1 MELYLDAGRNPQ
13 ERAKDLLARMDIE
26 EKMAQVVGV
35 FPRSFE
41 DIEALAQENPH
52 GAGQVSCLE
61 MRQLPTLE
69 EAARFQRRAQELLMA
84 ASEHHIPAI
93 FHMEGLCGAYVQGA
107 ASFPS
112 GLGRASGWDPQ
123 LEEEIA
129 RVVGRQERAVGI
141 TQTFAPVLDI
151 SRDSR
156 MGRQGETYG
165 EDPALASALGAAYTR
180 GLQQDTGN
188 TRSEGVAK
196 HFLGFHAGAAGIH
209 GADTQIS
216 ERELREV
223 YAKPFQAA
231 ISEAG
236 LRGIMPCYCSLN
248 GAPVSASKEIL
259 TDLLRGEMGF
269 DGVAVS
275 DYCAVMNVHGVQK
288 VGESFTEAGLISM
301 DAGMDT
307 ELQFSKCFNSE
318 LAEWFR
324 QGKADISILDRA
336 VERVLTAKFRMG
348 LFEHPFALQGEA
360 LAAAF
365 AQPQAKELSL
375 KSARQSLVLLKNDG
389 TLPLSAVHH
398 KIAVIGGQAASA
410 RIFFGG
416 YTHLSMSEG
425 LLAAAASMAGVRSD
439 GDGKQIETLPGTPIQ
454 RDNDPA
460 FEALLQRQQPGI
472 RNLVEELRARLPQTS
487 IAYTYGCDIA
497 GNDHSHFAEALAAA
511 KDADLVL
518 VTLGGRHSTS
528 SIASMGE
535 GVDATDIGLPEC
547 QEAFLQQ
554 LETLKKPV
562 VGIHFN
568 GRPISS
574 DVADR
579 VCGAILEAWN
589 PSEAG
594 AGAIVDVL
602 LGTVNPSGKLTVSVA
617 RNAGQ
622 IPIYYNHPNGSAW
635 HQGESIGFPG
645 YVDCPHTPRYC
656 FGHGLSYTQF
666 EYSGLCVTPGQSSA
680 KIRLSMRNT
689 GNVFGEEIVQLYFA
703 DEYASVTRSQ
713 RELAGFCR
721 VALQPGEEKQV
732 SFTLPYTQLA
742 FWDNTRGWKIEK
754 GSYRV
759 LAGASSE
766 DIRLEDSFAVEKD
779 QWIDGKTRALYT
791 LGQAEK

>member
-1 MELYLDAGRNPQ
+1 MELYLDAARSPE

-26 EKMAQVVGV
+26 EKMAQVVGA
-35 FPRSFE
+35 FPNSFE
-41 DIEALAQENPH
+41 AIEALAKEYPH

-61 MRQLPTLE
+61 MRPLPTLE
-69 EAARFQRRAQELLMA
+69 DAVRFQRRAQELVMA
-84 ASEHHIPAI
+84 AGKHRIPAV

-129 RVVGRQERAVGI
+129 HVVGRQERAVGI

-180 GLQQDTGN
+180 GLQQDDGDTH
-188 TRSEGVAK
+188 SEAVAK

-231 ISEAG
+231 IREAG

-248 GAPVSASKEIL
+248 GTPVSASKEIL
-259 TDLLRGEMGF
+259 TDLLRDELGF
-269 DGVAVS
+269 DGVTMS
-275 DYCAVMNVHGVQK
+275 DYSAVTNIHEVQK
-288 VGESFTEAGLISM
+288 VGESFAEAGLTAM
-301 DAGMDT
+301 DAGMDV
-307 ELQFSKCFNSE
+307 ELPTPKCYNGV
-318 LAEWFR
+318 LTEWFR
-324 QGKADISILDRA
+324 SGAANMAILDRA
-336 VERVLTAKFRMG
+336 VERILTAKFRMG

-360 LAAAF
+360 LAEAF
-365 AQPQAKELSL
+365 AQPQAQEITL

-389 TLPLSAVHH
+389 TLPLSPSCR
-398 KIAVIGGQAASA
+398 KIAVIGDQARSA

-416 YTHLSMSEG
+416 YTHMSMAEG
-425 LLAAAASMAGVRSD
+425 LLAAAASMAGVRSNAV
-439 GDGKQIETLPGTPIQ
+439 GKNVETLPGTPIQ

-460 FEALLQRQQPGI
+460 FEQLLQRQQPGI
-472 RNLVEELRARLPQTS
+472 RNLVEELRARLPQS
-487 IAYTYGCDIA
+487 EILYAHGFDIA
-497 GNDHSHFAEALAAA
+497 GNDHSHFAEALACA

-528 SIASMGE
+528 SVASMGE

-547 QEAFLQQ
+547 QETFLCQ
-554 LETLKKPV
+554 LEALGKPV
-562 VGIHFN
+562 VGVHFN
-568 GRPISS
+568 GRPVSS
-574 DVADR
+574 DIADR
-579 VCGAILEAWN
+579 VCNALVEAWN
-589 PSEAG
+589 PAEKG
-594 AGAIVDVL
+594 AQAIVDVL

-622 IPIYYNHPNGSAW
+622 IPIYYNHPNGSSW
-635 HQGESIGFPG
+635 HQGESVGFPN
-645 YVDCPHTPRYC
+645 YVDCSHTPRYC

-666 EYSGLCVTPGQSSA
+666 SYDGLCITPAQDCVS
-680 KIRLSMRNT
+680 IRFIVRNT
-689 GNVFGEEIVQLYFA
+689 GKVYGEEIAQLYFA
-703 DEYASVTRSQ
+703 DEFASVTRPQ

-721 VALQPGEEKQV
+721 VALQPGEEKQIG
-732 SFTLPYTQLA
+732 FTLSYSQLA
-742 FWDNTRGWKIEK
+742 FWDKARGWKIEK

-766 DIRLEDSFAVEKD
+766 DIRLEDTFTVEKD
-779 QWIDGKTRALYT
+779 QWIDGKTRAFYT
-791 LGQAEK
+791 LGQVEK